1 MCSNLLA
8 TRILILSRV
17 LVIPCEDTVHYL
29 QSKLSLSQF
38 YTNYSIMAMSTIET
52 GPKLNWTRD
61 NQMYERYRVWK
72 KKVEFIFCS
81 ALADSTPKQLV
92 SYLKYWMADQGIPLI
107 EKWESTGKLD
117 YSNAEETPATEGGRR
132 RILLS
137 GYKVQTYWDL
147 LDEEFKPK
155 GNKLLSIIEL
165 WTRSKQGD
173 KPLNQWLTQVYNL
186 VNICKYPEDSTDRI
200 IRDVLIVGC
209 NSNHARDKII
219 QQGEAVTLNQ
229 VIEILQAEESAYSTM
244 KQIQDCEEKPPASI
258 YYQAYDSRSK
268 KSKNPSNEQNSSS
281 SSPTGS
287 KRKCFRCG
295 EPFSRQHM
303 KECRAQNVTCNG
315 CGIKGHLKKCCK
327 KSGNFPKDSSNQ
339 QNNQSPS
346 TGSSRM
352 NFAST
357 LPQTEAEFFDE
368 KGLLKHYNP
377 QVPQQHTGSMFILK
391 KVQDP
396 NNAILLSE
404 DGVEIQH
411 NTSTSVSDPDP
422 APILSPDFPFQEFP
436 LREVVNQ
443 SQIDYYSISD
453 TSDPRENSNSSRK
466 AAKSTDLP
474 LKSCLANRSHKE
486 LREIKGSA
494 ISTAPTQSSRDFN
507 TISISDNCATRKSIP
522 GITPRIMTDNP
533 SITTTSPVETG
544 VTAIQAEI
552 PEEIQVHSSNYRS
565 VIPTDT
571 QALTALQNLIS
582 DDFQAKNTHS
592 TQRKGEET
600 PDTRPDIQDKAFQLI
615 QKIHNQ
621 LQQVQ
626 WDLQRLHS
634 LHKYEN

>member
-1 MCSNLLA
+1 
-8 TRILILSRV
+8 
-17 LVIPCEDTVHYL
+17 
-29 QSKLSLSQF
+29 
-38 YTNYSIMAMSTIET
+38 MSTLET

-92 SYLKYWMADQGIPLI
+92 SYLKYWMGDQGIPLI

-132 RILLS
+132 RILSS

-219 QQGEAVTLNQ
+219 RQGEAITLNQ

-244 KQIQDCEEKPPASI
+244 QQIQGYEKKPPASI
-258 YYQAYDSRSK
+258 YYQSYDSRSK

-281 SSPTGS
+281 SPTGS
-287 KRKCFRCG
+287 KKKCFRCG

-303 KECRAQNVTCNG
+303 KECKAQDVICNG

-327 KSGNFPKDSSNQ
+327 KSGNFPEDSNRR
-339 QNNQSPS
+339 NQSSS
-346 TGSSRM
+346 TGPGKM
-352 NFAST
+352 NIASAVPP
-357 LPQTEAEFFDE
+357 LEADFFDE
-368 KGLLKHYNP
+368 KGLLKQYIP
-377 QVPQQHTGSMFILK
+377 QSQQQYQHTGSMYVLK
-391 KVQDP
+391 KFQGKP
-396 NNAILLSE
+396 NDDILFS
-404 DGVEIQH
+404 DNGVEIQH
-411 NTSTSVSDPDP
+411 SVSGPDP
-422 APILSPDFPFQEFP
+422 APIPPPDFPFQEFP
-436 LREVVNQ
+436 LTEVVNQ
-443 SQIDYYSISD
+443 SQIDHYSISD
-453 TSDPRENSNSSRK
+453 MPVPRECSNSSRK
-466 AAKSTDLP
+466 AIKSGLNSST
-474 LKSCLANRSHKE
+474 HEE

-494 ISTAPTQSSRDFN
+494 VSIAPTQSSRDSN
-507 TISISDNCATRKSIP
+507 TISISDNSATRESNP
-522 GITPRIMTDNP
+522 GIDTGITTGIMTDTP
-533 SITTTSPVETG
+533 STPTTFPVETD
-544 VTAIQAEI
+544 VTAIPAEI
-552 PEEIQVHSSNYRS
+552 PEEIQAQSNRS

-600 PDTRPDIQDKAFQLI
+600 PDTRSDIQDEAFQLI

-621 LQQVQ
+621 LQEVQ

-634 LHKYEN
+634 LHKYKN

>member
-1 MCSNLLA
+1 
-8 TRILILSRV
+8 
-17 LVIPCEDTVHYL
+17 
-29 QSKLSLSQF
+29 
-38 YTNYSIMAMSTIET
+38 MAMNTLET

-61 NQMYERYRVWK
+61 NQMYECYRIWR

-92 SYLKYWMADQGIPLI
+92 SYLKYWMGDQGIPLI

-132 RILLS
+132 RILWS

-200 IRDVLIVGC
+200 IHDVLIVGC

-219 QQGEAVTLNQ
+219 RQGEAVTLNQ
-229 VIEILQAEESAYSTM
+229 VIEILQTEESARSTM
-244 KQIQDCEEKPPASI
+244 QQLQGYEKKSPASI
-258 YYQAYDSRSK
+258 YYQSYDSRSK
-268 KSKNPSNEQNSSS
+268 KSKAPSNEQNSSS
-281 SSPTGS
+281 SPTGS
-287 KRKCFRCG
+287 KKKCFRCG

-327 KSGNFPKDSSNQ
+327 KSGNFPNDSNRQ
-339 QNNQSPS
+339 NQSQS
-346 TGSSRM
+346 TGPGKM
-352 NFAST
+352 NFANT
-357 LPQTEAEFFDE
+357 LPQTEAEFFNE
-368 KGLLKHYNP
+368 KGLPKEYNP
-377 QVPQQHTGSMFILK
+377 QQQQQHTGSMFVLK
-391 KVQDP
+391 KVQNP
-396 NNAILLSE
+396 SNAFLFSDNGI
-404 DGVEIQH
+404 EIQH
-411 NTSTSVSDPDP
+411 SVPGPDP
-422 APILSPDFPFQEFP
+422 TPDFPFQEF
-436 LREVVNQ
+436 LLTEVVSQ
-443 SQIDYYSISD
+443 SQIDISSISD
-453 TSDPRENSNSSRK
+453 TSDPRETNNSSRK
-466 AAKSTDLP
+466 ATKSTDSS
-474 LKSCLANRSHKE
+474 LKSGLNSSSHEEMRENRDLTVSDKH
-486 LREIKGSA
+486 
-494 ISTAPTQSSRDFN
+494 TQSSRDSS
-507 TISISDNCATRKSIP
+507 TISISDNSATRKSIP
-522 GITPRIMTDNP
+522 RITPRIMTDTP
-533 SITTTSPVETG
+533 STPTTFPVETD
-544 VTAIQAEI
+544 VTET
-552 PEEIQVHSSNYRS
+552 PEEIQMHSSNYRS

-571 QALTALQNLIS
+571 QALTALQSLIS
-582 DDFQAKNTHS
+582 DDSQTKKTHS

-600 PDTRPDIQDKAFQLI
+600 PDTRSDIQDEAFQLI

-634 LHKYEN
+634 LHKYKN

>member
-1 MCSNLLA
+1 
-8 TRILILSRV
+8 
-17 LVIPCEDTVHYL
+17 
-29 QSKLSLSQF
+29 
-38 YTNYSIMAMSTIET
+38 MAMSTLKT
-52 GPKLNWTRD
+52 GPKFNWTRD
-61 NQMYERYRVWK
+61 NQMYECYRVWK

-92 SYLKYWMADQGIPLI
+92 SYLKYWMGDQGIPLI

-117 YSNAEETPATEGGRR
+117 YSNAEETPTTEDGRR
-132 RILLS
+132 RILSS
-137 GYKVQTYWDL
+137 GYRVQTYWDL

-219 QQGEAVTLNQ
+219 RQGEAITLNQ

-244 KQIQDCEEKPPASI
+244 RQIQDYEKKPITSI
-258 YYQAYDSRSK
+258 HYQSYDSRSK
-268 KSKNPSNEQNSSS
+268 KSKAPSNEQNSS

-303 KECRAQNVTCNG
+303 KECKAQDVICNG

-327 KSGNFPKDSSNQ
+327 KSGNFPKDSSNR

-346 TGSSRM
+346 TGSGKM

-368 KGLLKHYNP
+368 KGLLKEYNP
-377 QVPQQHTGSMFILK
+377 QQQHTGSMFILK

-411 NTSTSVSDPDP
+411 SVSDPDP
-422 APILSPDFPFQEFP
+422 APIPSPDFPFQEF
-436 LREVVNQ
+436 LLTEVVSQ
-443 SQIDYYSISD
+443 SQIDISSISD
-453 TSDPRENSNSSRK
+453 MLVSRECSNSTKK
-466 AAKSTDLP
+466 APTSTDFS
-474 LKSCLANRSHKE
+474 LKSVQNCSSDEEMAFFRDLTV
-486 LREIKGSA
+486 
-494 ISTAPTQSSRDFN
+494 STAPTQSSRDSN
-507 TISISDNCATRKSIP
+507 TISIPDNSATRKSIP
-522 GITPRIMTDNP
+522 GITTGIMTDTP
-533 SITTTSPVETG
+533 STPTTFSVETD
-544 VTAIQAEI
+544 VTVIPAEI
-552 PEEIQVHSSNYRS
+552 PEEIQAQSNRS

-600 PDTRPDIQDKAFQLI
+600 PDTRSELQDEAFQLI

-634 LHKYEN
+634 LHKYKN

>member
-1 MCSNLLA
+1 M
-8 TRILILSRV
+8 
-17 LVIPCEDTVHYL
+17 
-29 QSKLSLSQF
+29 
-38 YTNYSIMAMSTIET
+38 
-52 GPKLNWTRD
+52 G
-61 NQMYERYRVWK
+61 
-72 KKVEFIFCS
+72 
-81 ALADSTPKQLV
+81 
-92 SYLKYWMADQGIPLI
+92 DQGIPLI

-132 RILLS
+132 RILSS

-219 QQGEAVTLNQ
+219 RQGEAITLNR

-244 KQIQDCEEKPPASI
+244 QQIQGYEKKPPASI
-258 YYQAYDSRSK
+258 YYQSYDSRSK
-268 KSKNPSNEQNSSS
+268 KSKTPSNEQNSSS
-281 SSPTGS
+281 SPTDS

-303 KECRAQNVTCNG
+303 KECRSQNVTCNG

-327 KSGNFPKDSSNQ
+327 KSGNFPKDNSNRQ
-339 QNNQSPS
+339 NQSPS
-346 TGSSRM
+346 TGPGKM
-352 NFAST
+352 NIANAA
-357 LPQTEAEFFDE
+357 PQIQADFFDE
-368 KGLLKHYNP
+368 KGVLKEYRPSVHQQQQQY
-377 QVPQQHTGSMFILK
+377 QHTGSMFVLK
-391 KVQDP
+391 KFQGNPSND
-396 NNAILLSE
+396 ILFS
-404 DGVEIQH
+404 DNGVEIQH
-411 NTSTSVSDPDP
+411 SVSDPDP
-422 APILSPDFPFQEFP
+422 APIPSTDFPFQEFP
-436 LREVVNQ
+436 LTEVVNQ

-453 TSDPRENSNSSRK
+453 TSDPRECSNSLRK
-466 AAKSTDLP
+466 ATKSTDLP
-474 LKSCLANRSHKE
+474 LKSGLNSSTHEE

-494 ISTAPTQSSRDFN
+494 ISTAPTQSSRDSN
-507 TISISDNCATRKSIP
+507 TISIPDNSATRKSNPGIIP

-533 SITTTSPVETG
+533 SITTTSPVETD
-544 VTAIQAEI
+544 VTAI
-552 PEEIQVHSSNYRS
+552 PEGIQMHSSNYRS

-600 PDTRPDIQDKAFQLI
+600 PEETPDTHSELQDETFQLI
-615 QKIHNQ
+615 QRIHNQ

-634 LHKYEN
+634 LHKYKN

>member
-1 MCSNLLA
+1 
-8 TRILILSRV
+8 
-17 LVIPCEDTVHYL
+17 
-29 QSKLSLSQF
+29 
-38 YTNYSIMAMSTIET
+38 MAMSTLET

-61 NQMYERYRVWK
+61 NQMHERYRVWK

-92 SYLKYWMADQGIPLI
+92 SYLKYWMGDQGIPLI

-132 RILLS
+132 RILSS

-219 QQGEAVTLNQ
+219 RQGEAITLNQ

-244 KQIQDCEEKPPASI
+244 RQIQDYEKKPTASI
-258 YYQAYDSRSK
+258 HYQSYDSRSK
-268 KSKNPSNEQNSSS
+268 KSKAPSNEQNSSS

-287 KRKCFRCG
+287 KKKCFRCG

-303 KECRAQNVTCNG
+303 KECRAQNVICNG

-327 KSGNFPKDSSNQ
+327 KSGNFPKDDSNRQKQSS
-339 QNNQSPS
+339 S
-346 TGSSRM
+346 TGPSKM

-368 KGLLKHYNP
+368 KGLLKEYNP
-377 QVPQQHTGSMFILK
+377 QALQQQQQYQHTGSMFVLK
-391 KVQDP
+391 KIQDP

-411 NTSTSVSDPDP
+411 SVSDPDP

-436 LREVVNQ
+436 LTEVVNQ
-443 SQIDYYSISD
+443 SQKDSYSISD
-453 TSDPRENSNSSRK
+453 TLVSRECSNSTKK
-466 AAKSTDLP
+466 APTSTDFS
-474 LKSCLANRSHKE
+474 LKSMQNCSSDEEMAFFRDLTV
-486 LREIKGSA
+486 
-494 ISTAPTQSSRDFN
+494 STAPTQSSRDFN
-507 TISISDNCATRKSIP
+507 TISISDNSATRKSIP
-522 GITPRIMTDNP
+522 GITPRIMTDTP
-533 SITTTSPVETG
+533 SIPTTFPVETD
-544 VTAIQAEI
+544 VTAI
-552 PEEIQVHSSNYRS
+552 PEEVQMHLSNYRS
-565 VIPTDT
+565 VMPTDI
-571 QALTALQNLIS
+571 QALTVLQGLVS

-600 PDTRPDIQDKAFQLI
+600 PDTRPDIQDEAFQLI

-634 LHKYEN
+634 LHKYKN